1 MAYSLEYKN
10 WTGED
15 VVASFEIEDDP
26 LQPGDSDDVSCE
38 GIGNLG
44 RVKDEDGTLM
54 LKMPA
59 ANEDGFELVDYLT
72 VRSRFTVLPYVPK
85 IEE

>member
-1 MAYSLEYKN
+1 MAYSLEYKT

-26 LQPGDSDDVSCE
+26 LQPGDSDNVICE

-44 RVKDEDGTLM
+44 RYKDESGTLM

-59 ANEDGFELVDYLT
+59 SNSQGFEMISYLT
-72 VRSRFTVLPYVPK
+72 IRNRYTNTPYIPRTD
-85 IEE
+85 